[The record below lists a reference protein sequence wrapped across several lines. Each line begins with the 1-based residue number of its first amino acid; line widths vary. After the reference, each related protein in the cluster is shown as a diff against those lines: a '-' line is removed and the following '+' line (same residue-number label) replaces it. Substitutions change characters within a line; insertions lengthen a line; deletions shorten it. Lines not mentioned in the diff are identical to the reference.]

1 MRQFLYLVVLMAL
14 SSSAQ
19 AGNSFSFVVAGHRIA
34 IEAPRDCSSPSCVSV
49 SIPGIYETGGG
60 RDRDDDLDDT
70 SDASDAA
77 APVKPPAARQQ
88 QVSSPAIIQPASKPA
103 IEPVASAPPPPVA
116 GVTATAAPEIAA
128 APPSRIQPA
137 NTEQPKPLQPKPL
150 PVRSSLPVK
159 SSADTPTQV
168 VPPAPAPHPVQ
179 VLQETDD
186 DPSDAPLGDWQTEG
200 NKGSVR
206 IERCGSALCG
216 YVLNPSS
223 NANGETV
230 LINMKPKTAHLLRDH
245 RHAGTGFASGRS
257 LRTRPVF
264 LFGQCLEPNRCQAG
278 EARDHAAGVVGAK
291 VVTTKLAARCDG
303 RTIQVQRFQ
312 FVIDSI

>member
-1 MRQFLYLVVLMAL
+1 MKRFLYLAVLMAL

-19 AGNSFSFVVAGHRIA
+19 AGNSFSFVVAGHRVI
-34 IEAPRDCSSPSCVSV
+34 IEAPRDCNSPSCVSV

-60 RDRDDDLDDT
+60 RDRDDDIDDT

-77 APVKPPAARQQ
+77 APAKPSAGAQQ
-88 QVSSPAIIQPASKPA
+88 QVSTPPIVQPASKPA
-103 IEPVASAPPPPVA
+103 VEPVASASPPPVA
-116 GVTATAAPEIAA
+116 GVTATSAPEIAV
-128 APPSRIQPA
+128 APPSRILPA
-137 NTEQPKPLQPKPL
+137 NAEQPKPLQPKPV

-168 VPPAPAPHPVQ
+168 VPAAPAPHPVQ

-186 DPSDAPLGDWQTEG
+186 DPADAPLGEWQTEG

-230 LINMKPKTAHLLRDH
+230 LINMKPKTASGWSGNIYSRDSGSTYY
-245 RHAGTGFASGRS
+245 GTIAMKGPDS
-257 LRTRPVF
+257 LRV
-264 LFGQCLEPNRCQAG
+264 
-278 EARDHAAGVVGAK
+278 EACALGRFFCSGNVWSRIGAK
-291 VVTTKLAARCDG
+291 PEKLVTSRRASWVPR
-303 RTIQVQRFQ
+303 
-312 FVIDSI
+312 S

>member
-1 MRQFLYLVVLMAL
+1 MKRFLYLVVLMAL

-77 APVKPPAARQQ
+77 APAKPSAVAQQ
-88 QVSSPAIIQPASKPA
+88 QVSTPPIVQPARKPA
-103 IEPVASAPPPPVA
+103 VEPVASAPPPSAVA
-116 GVTATAAPEIAA
+116 QVAASAAPAVA
-128 APPSRIQPA
+128 APPSKIQPA
-137 NTEQPKPLQPKPL
+137 NTQQPKPLQPKPL
-150 PVRSSLPVK
+150 PAT
-159 SSADTPTQV
+159 SSADKPTPA
-168 VPPAPAPHPVQ
+168 VPPAAAAPHPVQ

-230 LINMKPKTAHLLRDH
+230 LINMKPKTASEWSGNIYSRD
-245 RHAGTGFASGRS
+245 SGSTYYATIAMQGPDS
-257 LRTRPVF
+257 LRVEACALGRFFCSGNVWSRIAARP
-264 LFGQCLEPNRCQAG
+264 
-278 EARDHAAGVVGAK
+278 AK
-291 VVTTKLAARCDG
+291 LVTTR
-303 RTIQVQRFQ
+303 RTSWVPR
-312 FVIDSI
+312 S